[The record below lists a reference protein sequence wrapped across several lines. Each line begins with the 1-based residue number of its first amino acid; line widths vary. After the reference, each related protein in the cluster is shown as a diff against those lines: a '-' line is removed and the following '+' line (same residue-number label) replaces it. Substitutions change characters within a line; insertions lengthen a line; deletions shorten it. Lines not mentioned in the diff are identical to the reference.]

1 MNSELLIALLGF
13 ALALVAVVWAM
24 LERGRADR
32 AEARVFDLQ
41 GTAARVQVIEDMAAR
56 NAELLQAEAAGAIAD
71 QLLARANESFELREK
86 LAEEKLAGQ
95 LKPVTETL
103 EKFQKQVTDMEQARA
118 QETGGL
124 REQIGALLQASTAAR
139 DETQKLTA
147 ALRRGVGVQGRW
159 GEQTLRNVLEMAGLQ
174 NRFDFLEQ
182 VTITSGERRQ
192 RPDVVV
198 RMPGGGELVID
209 AKVSI
214 SAFLDA
220 QEAPDEAQ
228 RDAALAR
235 HADSVRNHIRTLASR
250 GYQDELGGSA
260 DFVAMFI
267 PGDSFLVAALDRQP
281 DLLTE
286 AMGQK
291 VVVVTPTT
299 LFALCKAVSYGWRVE
314 DQARG
319 AAEIARVARELY
331 KRLSDMGGH
340 VAGVGKALTQAVERY
355 NQVVGSLESRVLPQ
369 ARRFEALGVDHE
381 GKPMPEIPHIE
392 AGVRPLARPEPS
404 ADDSAA

>member
-1 MNSELLIALLGF
+1 MPSCFRPRRPGP
-13 ALALVAVVWAM
+13 
-24 LERGRADR
+24 
-32 AEARVFDLQ
+32 
-41 GTAARVQVIEDMAAR
+41 
-56 NAELLQAEAAGAIAD
+56 
-71 QLLARANESFELREK
+71 S
-86 LAEEKLAGQ
+86 
-95 LKPVTETL
+95 LKPVTDTL
-103 EKFQKQVTDMEQARA
+103 EKFQKQVTDMETARA

-220 QEAPDEAQ
+220 QDAPDEAQ
-228 RDAALAR
+228 REAALAR

-250 GYQDELGGSA
+250 AYQDELGGSA

-381 GKPMPEIPHIE
+381 GKPMPELPHIE

>member
-13 ALALVAVVWAM
+13 AVALVAVIWAV

-32 AEARVFDLQ
+32 AEARVLDLQ
-41 GTAARVQVIEDMAAR
+41 ATAARVQVIEEMAAR
-56 NAELLQAEAAGAIAD
+56 NAELLQAEAAGAIAQ
-71 QLLARANESFELREK
+71 QLLDRANESFELREK

-95 LKPVTETL
+95 LKPVADTLKAFREQVEGL
-103 EKFQKQVTDMEQARA
+103 EKTRA

-124 REQIGALLQASTAAR
+124 REQIEGLLKASNAAR

-159 GEQTLRNVLEMAGLQ
+159 GEQTLVNVLEMAGLQ

-182 VTITSGERRQ
+182 VTLSNGERRQ
-192 RPDVVV
+192 RPDVIV

-214 SAFLDA
+214 GAFLDA
-220 QEAPDEAQ
+220 QEAADEAQ
-228 RDAALAR
+228 REAALAR
-235 HADSVRNHIRTLASR
+235 HADSVRGHMRTLASR

-281 DLLTE
+281 DLLNE
-286 AMGQK
+286 AMAQK

-299 LFALCKAVSYGWRVE
+299 LFALCKAVAYGWRVE
-314 DQARG
+314 EQAANADKI
-319 AAEIARVARELY
+319 AALGRELY
-331 KRLSDMGGH
+331 KRLSVMGGH
-340 VAGVGKALTQAVERY
+340 AASVGNTAERTTAK
-355 NQVVGSLESRVLPQ
+355 RT
-369 ARRFEALGVDHE
+369 A
-381 GKPMPEIPHIE
+381 IC
-392 AGVRPLARPEPS
+392 S
-404 ADDSAA
+404 A

>member
-13 ALALVAVVWAM
+13 ALTLVAVVWAV

-32 AEARVFDLQ
+32 AEARIFDLQ
-41 GTAARVQVIEDMAAR
+41 SAAARVQVIEDMAAR
-56 NAELLQAEAAGAIAD
+56 NAELLQAEAAGAIAE

-103 EKFQKQVTDMEQARA
+103 EKFQKQVTDMETARA

-182 VTITSGERRQ
+182 VTVTSGERRQ

-214 SAFLDA
+214 GAFLDA
-220 QEAPDEAQ
+220 QDAPDEAQ
-228 RDAALAR
+228 REAALAR
-235 HADSVRNHIRTLASR
+235 HADSVRTHVRTLASR
-250 GYQDELGGSA
+250 GYQD
-260 DFVAMFI
+260 
-267 PGDSFLVAALDRQP
+267 
-281 DLLTE
+281 
-286 AMGQK
+286 
-291 VVVVTPTT
+291 
-299 LFALCKAVSYGWRVE
+299 
-314 DQARG
+314 
-319 AAEIARVARELY
+319 
-331 KRLSDMGGH
+331 
-340 VAGVGKALTQAVERY
+340 
-355 NQVVGSLESRVLPQ
+355 
-369 ARRFEALGVDHE
+369 
-381 GKPMPEIPHIE
+381 
-392 AGVRPLARPEPS
+392 
-404 ADDSAA
+404 

>member
-1 MNSELLIALLGF
+1 MNSDLLIVLLGF
-13 ALALVAVVWAM
+13 AVALVAVIWAV

-32 AEARVFDLQ
+32 AEARVLELQ
-41 GTAARVQVIEDMAAR
+41 ATAARVQVIEEMAAR
-56 NAELLQAEAAGAIAD
+56 NAGLLQAEAAGAIAD
-71 QLLARANESFELREK
+71 QLIARANESFDQRDK
-86 LAEEKLAGQ
+86 LAQEKLAGQ
-95 LKPVTETL
+95 LRPVAETL
-103 EKFQKQVTDMEQARA
+103 EKFQKQVTEMEQARA

-124 REQIGALLQASTAAR
+124 REQIQGLLSASNAR

-159 GEQTLRNVLEMAGLQ
+159 GEQTLVNVLEMAGLQ

-182 VTITSGERRQ
+182 VTLSNGERRQ
-192 RPDVVV
+192 RPDVIV

-209 AKVSI
+209 AKVSV

-220 QEAPDEAQ
+220 QEAADEAQ
-228 RDAALAR
+228 REAALAR
-235 HADSVRNHIRTLASR
+235 HADSVRGHMRTLASR

-281 DLLTE
+281 DLLNE
-286 AMGQK
+286 AMAQK

-299 LFALCKAVSYGWRVE
+299 LFALCKAVAYGWRVE
-314 DQARG
+314 DQAKG

-331 KRLSDMGGH
+331 KRLADMGGH
-340 VAGVGKALTQAVERY
+340 VAGVGKALTQAVEKY

-381 GKPMPEIPHIE
+381 GKPMPELPHVE
-392 AGVRPLARPEPS
+392 AGVRPLARLDPK
-404 ADDSAA
+404 AGDDAA

>member
-1 MNSELLIALLGF
+1 VRA
-13 ALALVAVVWAM
+13 VAAAK
-24 LERGRADR
+24 EQHRG
-32 AEARVFDLQ
+32 
-41 GTAARVQVIEDMAAR
+41 
-56 NAELLQAEAAGAIAD
+56 AEAAGAIAD
-71 QLLARANESFELREK
+71 QLLARANESFELRER

-95 LKPVTETL
+95 LKPVTDTL
-103 EKFQKQVTDMEQARA
+103 EKFQKQVTDMETARA

-220 QEAPDEAQ
+220 QDAPDEAQ
-228 RDAALAR
+228 REAALAR

-250 GYQDELGGSA
+250 AYQDELGGSA

-381 GKPMPEIPHIE
+381 GKPMPELPHIE